1 LLKKILIMAVLLI
14 AGLLLLDKLNPI
26 PDPLSSP
33 SLVVTAQ
40 DGQVLRR
47 FSNSDGILR
56 EQINQDQVSPFYL
69 QSLLAYEDK
78 WFYYHP
84 GINPFSLVRAAWQWF
99 SQGQVISGGST
110 ITMQVARLLNPHQR
124 TILGKASQM
133 LRALQL
139 EYHLDKQEIL
149 TLYINLAPFGGNIEG
164 IQAASRKYFAKT
176 ALELTFNEAALLVV
190 LPQRPSLYRPDRY
203 LDNAIA
209 ARNKVLQR
217 LQQDAILS
225 TETLQRLVNE
235 PISLAPLKNYLHS
248 PLLARRLVN
257 YHRLSSSLLKS
268 RLLNTAQSQTAG
280 PQTAGL
286 QTAARQTTLS
296 QSANSQSGIITTTID
311 YQLQSELESYLQ
323 NKKATL
329 SPEQSTAVLVLNNHT
344 HEVIA
349 YRGSLDLFD
358 PQRHGFV
365 DMVQRIRS
373 PGSTLKPFVYGMALD
388 KGLIHEQSLLTD
400 VPRNFNGY
408 APHNF
413 DRRYH
418 GAVSAAEALQLSL
431 NIPAV
436 QVLSHLGADT
446 FADALRQIGLLDDDT
461 EANLS
466 LALGGFGTNLFQLT
480 RLYSALANQGQV
492 YPVYFEPQA
501 ATEQASSQQLLSS
514 QALQSHQTL
523 HSPQIMLSPQASWII
538 WQILARQSESSNFN
552 TGTYRQVA
560 WKTGTSYGF
569 RDAWSIGVSADY
581 TVGVWLGRPD
591 GAPSIGSY
599 GAKDATPIMFDLF
612 ALLPADETK
621 ILRPDNIEKTVI
633 CWPSGY
639 ARSLTE
645 PRLCEQQRE
654 TWSIAGKTPPTLYA
668 NFSDHGWPQEIVK
681 WRASRAQS
689 DRTESKDKPVH
700 IIGLE
705 NNATLFSYPG
715 QVMHLKATL
724 TGVNWYVNDKLLGAN
739 QLSLDEFQQDNLRIT
754 ACLKQTIQCD
764 TVQITIN

>member
-1 LLKKILIMAVLLI
+1 MLKKSLITAVLLI

-56 EQINQDQVSPFYL
+56 EQINFEQVSPFYL

-84 GINPFSLVRAAWQWF
+84 GINPFSLIRAAWQWF

-110 ITMQVARLLNPHQR
+110 ITMQVARLLSPHQR
-124 TILGKASQM
+124 TILGKAKQM

-176 ALELTFNEAALLVV
+176 ALELTVNEAALLVV

-203 LDNAIA
+203 LDNAIV

-225 TETLQRLVNE
+225 PETLRRLVNE
-235 PISLAPLKNYLHS
+235 PISLAPQQNFLHS

-257 YHRLSSSLLKS
+257 AHRTNT
-268 RLLNTAQSQTAG
+268 RLLNAAQSQTTESRKIAE
-280 PQTAGL
+280 PQTAEP
-286 QTAARQTTLS
+286 QTAELQATQS
-296 QSANSQSGIITTTID
+296 QSQSQSGIITTTID

-323 NKKATL
+323 NKKAAL
-329 SPEQSTAVLVLNNHT
+329 SPEQSTAVLVLNNHS

-349 YRGSLDLFD
+349 YRGSLDLFA
-358 PQRHGFV
+358 PKRHGFV

-436 QVLSHLGADT
+436 QVLSHLGSDT
-446 FADALRQIGLLDDDT
+446 FADALRRIGLLGDDT

-466 LALGGFGTNLFQLT
+466 LALGGFGTNLLQLT

-492 YPVYFEPQA
+492 HPVYFEPQPV
-501 ATEQASSQQLLSS
+501 TEQETSQQLLSS
-514 QALQSHQTL
+514 QTL
-523 HSPQIMLSPQASWII
+523 LSSETMLSPQASWIV
-538 WQILARQSESSNFN
+538 WQILARQSESSSFN

-591 GAPSIGSY
+591 GAPSMGSY

-612 ALLPADETK
+612 ALLPTDKTK
-621 ILRPDNIEKTVI
+621 IVKPDNIEQTVI

-645 PRLCEQQRE
+645 PSLCEQQRE

-689 DRTESKDKPVH
+689 DRNESKHKPVH

-715 QVMHLKATL
+715 QVMQLKATL
-724 TGVNWYVNDKLLGAN
+724 TDVNWYVNDKLLDSN
-739 QLSLDEFQQDNLRIT
+739 QLSLDEFQEESLRIT
-754 ACLKQTIQCD
+754 ACQKQAIQCD